1 MTREELNN
9 YVWLKRETEQQ
20 ERRLK
25 RLQNRKP
32 KGIVGDTVKDYR
44 NGKGIPVKIEG
55 TAEED
60 YRVPMEIL
68 ELLSSI
74 ERNNETLRKELKR
87 IEDFIQSISD
97 PKIRVLM
104 RCKYID
110 CMSWKQVGKEN
121 HMDPSNVRK
130 IVRGFFSCKK

>member
-20 ERRLK
+20 EKRIR

-44 NGKGIPVKIEG
+44 NGKGIPTKIEG
-55 TAEED
+55 VAEED
-60 YRVPMEIL
+60 RLVPLEIA
-68 ELLSSI
+68 ELTLSI
-74 ERNNETLRKELKR
+74 QENNEVLQKKLKK
-87 IEDFIQSISD
+87 IENFIQSIKD
-97 PKIRVLM
+97 PKVRVLM

-110 CMSWKQVGKEN
+110 CMNWRQVGEVN
-121 HMDPSNVRK
+121 HIDPDHARRT
-130 IVRGFFSCKK
+130 IREFFRAKK